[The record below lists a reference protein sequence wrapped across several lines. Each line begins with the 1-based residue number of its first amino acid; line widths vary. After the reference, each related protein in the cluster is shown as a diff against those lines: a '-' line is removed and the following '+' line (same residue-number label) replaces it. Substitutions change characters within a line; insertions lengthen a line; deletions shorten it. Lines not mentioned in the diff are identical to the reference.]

1 MTMSTYQIPLGT
13 GAQSFSAKLG
23 GQTYKFTLVYREAE
37 GGGWFLDM
45 EGGEGQ
51 AILGAP
57 LVTNVNLLGQFA
69 YKRMGAALWCE
80 LANRPRKLPYEPAYE
95 DMGRNLT
102 LYWSET

>member
-1 MTMSTYQIPLGT
+1 MTATTYQIPLST

-23 GQTYKFTLVYREAE
+23 DQTYLITLIYREAD
-37 GGGWFLDM
+37 GGGWFLDV
-45 EGGEGQ
+45 ERSDGE
-51 AILGAP
+51 ALLGAP

-80 LANRPRKLPYEPAYE
+80 LSSRPRQLPYEPTYG